1 MDVDISDILADVSR
15 SQPNN
20 SASSHSQSY
29 STADTDAFTDHQL
42 LTRAW
47 TAERNA
53 PDLLPYP
60 TALMQ
65 RVMSRVAAQIARIED
80 LASGAGDHYDYDSR
94 GPTQNANLVLA
105 ILQTD
110 LSRTQFLVRSLLRQ
124 RLAKLTKYAAFYL
137 TRHVDAES
145 KTSTTMSDSEVAFLR
160 HHQALLGELYESS
173 FLNAFPQGLRRLDDA
188 SGGVPMV
195 EGPDGA
201 NAVVVRCLRESGA
214 WSNVR
219 DVDDARDAGEEGE
232 GPTVEV
238 TMRAGEVWL
247 VRWRDVRKGVEN
259 GDLELL

>member
-20 SASSHSQSY
+20 SASSQSY

-47 TAERNA
+47 TSERCA

-60 TALMQ
+60 TQLMQ

-80 LASGAGDHYDYDSR
+80 LASGADDYNHDSR
-94 GPTQNANLVLA
+94 GGAPQNANLVLA

-137 TRHVDAES
+137 TRHMDNDTKSSAV
-145 KTSTTMSDSEVAFLR
+145 MSESEVAFLR

-173 FLNAFPQGLRRLDDA
+173 FLNAFPQGLRRLDDT

-195 EGPDGA
+195 EGPDSA
-201 NAVVVRCLRESGA
+201 RAVVVRCLRESGA

-219 DVDDARDAGEEGE
+219 DVDEARDGGE
-232 GPTVEV
+232 GADEGPSVEV

-247 VRWRDVRKGVEN
+247 VRWRDVRKGVVN